1 MTMMLT
7 GSTLSARAAKRNGL
21 IDQCSPQHLLLKH
34 AIDLIK
40 SEPKMRRLPVIQRI
54 LAHPLVRQI
63 TAYALRKQTAIKANI
78 QHYPAPFELIRL
90 WQNQPKQ
97 RQDYFTAEALSVA
110 QLIQTQTTQNLVRLF
125 LLQKRLKEFAKHS
138 NFEAK
143 HVHVIGAGVM
153 GGDIAAWC
161 ALKGLN
167 VTLEDQSPERIAPA
181 IARAQ
186 KLFTNKLKQQYL
198 IRAAMD
204 RLQPDYQGQ
213 GVQRADV
220 VIEAIYENLEAK
232 QSLYKRIEPHLA
244 EHAVLATNTSSIPLE
259 TLSTCLAQPERLV
272 GMHFFNPV
280 AKMQL
285 VEVVSSANTGL
296 ACQQKVT
303 RFTRQIGRLPLP
315 VKSNPGFLVNRILMP
330 YLLEAVVLV
339 EEGIDPKEVDFVA
352 KEFGMPMGPIELADT
367 VGLDICL
374 SVATML
380 APEFGLNVP
389 ASLKDKVEQGYL
401 GRKNGQGFY
410 RYPEQKQLLKTR
422 HDEVDHHLI

>member
-1 MTMMLT
+1 
-7 GSTLSARAAKRNGL
+7 
-21 IDQCSPQHLLLKH
+21 
-34 AIDLIK
+34 
-40 SEPKMRRLPVIQRI
+40 
-54 LAHPLVRQI
+54 
-63 TAYALRKQTAIKANI
+63 
-78 QHYPAPFELIRL
+78 
-90 WQNQPKQ
+90 
-97 RQDYFTAEALSVA
+97 
-110 QLIQTQTTQNLVRLF
+110 
-125 LLQKRLKEFAKHS
+125 
-138 NFEAK
+138 
-143 HVHVIGAGVM
+143 
-153 GGDIAAWC
+153 
-161 ALKGLN
+161 
-167 VTLEDQSPERIAPA
+167 
-181 IARAQ
+181 
-186 KLFTNKLKQQYL
+186 
-198 IRAAMD
+198 MD

-422 HDEVDHHLI
+422 HDEVDHHLIEQRLILRLVNECISCLAEGIVDDRDLLDAGVVFGTGFAPFRGGPIRYLQQHGSKDLLLQLNNLHQRFGQRFEPKPGWENIS